1 MKSNPNKF
9 ERTQPL
15 TDKIIYVAAV
25 SVISTLAVLSLVSF
39 L

>member
-1 MKSNPNKF
+1 MKSYPNKF
-9 ERTQPL
+9 ERSQPL
-15 TDKIIYVAAV
+15 TDKIIYLAAV